1 MAMRFASL
9 GSGSEGNALVVAVGA
24 KTAASRQTMVL
35 MDCGF
40 GLQDTVQRMARLD
53 LSPGELSG
61 IVVTH
66 EHGDHIGGVAR
77 LARKYNLP
85 VWLTHGTLRA
95 QEKAFAGIAD
105 IREIDPL
112 QAFMIGDLEVMPY
125 PVPHDAAEPVQF
137 VFSDGARRLGV
148 LTDTG
153 CSTAH
158 IQQTLSG
165 CDALVL
171 ECNHD
176 LEMLMNGDYPYSL
189 KQRVGGRFG
198 HLNNLE
204 SAGILASLDISRL
217 QHLIAAHL
225 SRRNNTPELAV
236 RALCAA
242 ANCEESWV
250 GVATQEDGFV
260 WREIG

>member
-1 MAMRFASL
+1 MSMRFSSL
-9 GSGSEGNALVVAVGA
+9 GSGSEGNALLVAVGR
-24 KTAASRQTMVL
+24 TQIL

-40 GLQDTVQRMARLD
+40 GLQDTLSRLARLGV
-53 LSPGELSG
+53 SPGQLSG

-66 EHGDHIGGVAR
+66 EHGDHISGVAR
-77 LARKYNLP
+77 LARKYKLP
-85 VWLTHGTLRA
+85 VWLTHGTLHS
-95 QEKAFAGIAD
+95 QINAFADIDD
-105 IREIDPL
+105 IREIDPQL
-112 QAFMIGDLEVMPY
+112 AFTIGDIEIIPY

-137 VFSDGARRLGV
+137 VFSDGMRRLGV

-158 IQQTLSG
+158 IEQTLSG
-165 CDALVL
+165 CHALVL

-176 LEMLMNGDYPYSL
+176 TEMLMNSDYPYSL

-198 HLNNLE
+198 HLNNQE
-204 SAGILASLDISRL
+204 AAAILARLDVSRL

-236 RALCAA
+236 RALCGAIA
-242 ANCEESWV
+242 CEESWI
-250 GVATQEDGFV
+250 GVATQEDGFS
-260 WREIG
+260 WRKIT

>member
-1 MAMRFASL
+1 MRFASL
-9 GSGSEGNALVVAVGA
+9 GSGSEGNGLLVEAG
-24 KTAASRQTMVL
+24 QTQIL

-40 GLQDTVQRMARLD
+40 GLQDTLLRMARLGV
-53 LSPGELSG
+53 SPEQLSG

-66 EHGDHIGGVAR
+66 EHGDHISGVAR
-77 LARKYNLP
+77 LARKFDLP
-85 VWLTHGTLRA
+85 VWLTHGTLRS
-95 QEKAFAGIAD
+95 QEGVFAGIANV
-105 IREIDPL
+105 REIDPHA
-112 QAFMIGDLEVMPY
+112 AFSIGAIEVIPY
-125 PVPHDAAEPVQF
+125 PVPHDAAQPVQF
-137 VFSDGARRLGV
+137 VFGDGVGRLGV

-158 IQQTLSG
+158 IEQTLSG

-176 LEMLMNGDYPYSL
+176 SAMLMASDYPYSL

-198 HLNNLE
+198 HLNNQE
-204 SAGILASLDISRL
+204 AAAILTRLDLSRL

-236 RALCAA
+236 RALSAA
-242 ANCEESWV
+242 AKCEESWV
-250 GVATQEDGFV
+250 GVATQEEGFA
-260 WREIG
+260 WREIS

>member
-1 MAMRFASL
+1 MRFASL
-9 GSGSEGNALVVAVGA
+9 GSGSEGNALLVAAG
-24 KTAASRQTMVL
+24 QTMVL
-35 MDCGF
+35 MDCGL
-40 GLQDTVQRMARLD
+40 GLQDTINRLARLGV
-53 LSPGELSG
+53 SPEQLGG

-77 LARKYNLP
+77 LARKFDLP
-85 VWLTHGTLRA
+85 VWLTHGTLRS
-95 QEKAFAGIAD
+95 QPKAFAD
-105 IREIDPL
+105 SLHLHEIDSH
-112 QAFMIGDLEVMPY
+112 QTFSIGDIEVLPY

-137 VFSDGARRLGV
+137 VFSDGGQRLGV

-158 IQQTLSG
+158 IEQMLSG
-165 CDALVL
+165 CHALVL

-176 LEMLMNGDYPYSL
+176 IDMLMNGDYPASL

-198 HLNNLE
+198 HLNNQE
-204 SAGILASLDISRL
+204 SAAILAKLDVSKL

-236 RALCAA
+236 RALCGAIG
-242 ANCEESWV
+242 CEEDWV
-250 GVATQEDGFV
+250 GVATQAEGFA
-260 WREIG
+260 WREIA

>member
-1 MAMRFASL
+1 MRFASL
-9 GSGSEGNALVVAVGA
+9 GSGSKGNGLLVQAGQVL
-24 KTAASRQTMVL
+24 VL

-40 GLQDTVQRMARLD
+40 GLQDTLLRMARLGV
-53 LSPGELSG
+53 SPEQLSG

-66 EHGDHIGGVAR
+66 EHGDHISGVAR
-77 LARKYNLP
+77 LARKFDLP
-85 VWLTHGTLRA
+85 VWLTHGTLRS

-105 IREIDPL
+105 IREIDPHV
-112 QAFMIGDLEVMPY
+112 AFEIGGVEVIPY
-125 PVPHDAAEPVQF
+125 PVPHDAAQPVQF
-137 VFSDGARRLGV
+137 VFSDGAGRLGV

-158 IQQTLSG
+158 IEQTLSG

-176 LEMLMNGDYPYSL
+176 SAMLMASDYPYTL

-198 HLNNLE
+198 HLNNRE
-204 SAGILASLDISRL
+204 AAGILARLDVSRL

-225 SRRNNTPELAV
+225 SSRNNTPALAV
-236 RALCAA
+236 RALSAA
-242 ANCEESWV
+242 AGCEESWV
-250 GVATQEDGFV
+250 GVATQQDGFA
-260 WREIG
+260 WREIV